1 MRPDRY
7 AARDINARDP
17 SAAVFND
24 PRTRRGTGDPP
35 ANMANVSSNCQS
47 VVSRPLLRCFFQLTF
62 LTLFSI
68 LFYVFLFCVSG
79 VIVDRTMEVSIFKV
93 HAQVESCTYIQLLAT
108 LNFVSYLVSFLIDIL
123 LFFSFSYGRISIK
136 KQNVFTWYRIRINR
150 ACTRGGKKYCELG
163 RKTSVVQ
170 FTWKQSYRRNYDQR
184 VVTR

>member
-47 VVSRPLLRCFFQLTF
+47 AVSRPLFRCFFQLTF

-68 LFYVFLFCVSG
+68 LFYVFFFCVTG
-79 VIVDRTMEVSIFKV
+79 VIVDRTMEVSIFNV
-93 HAQVESCTYIQLLAT
+93 HAQVVSCTYIQLLAT
-108 LNFVSYLVSFLIDIL
+108 LNFVSYLVSFLIDGYYYY
-123 LFFSFSYGRISIK
+123 FSVSLTVRFRVSIK
-136 KQNVFTWYRIRINR
+136 KTKCIYLVSHTY
-150 ACTRGGKKYCELG
+150 
-163 RKTSVVQ
+163 
-170 FTWKQSYRRNYDQR
+170 KQSL
-184 VVTR
+184 